1 LHIRKTWI
9 GVLVAGVLLLGLLA
23 GCKGG
28 QPAIDLP
35 QTEHNFGEV
44 QQGEVAT
51 VQLPVRNAGQ
61 KDLHIESV
69 ATSCGCTSAKVEPMT
84 IPPNGEAT
92 LTINYNSGLHP
103 DKGPIFRIVYID
115 SDDPQMP
122 EVTVEI
128 RADVRVP

>member
-1 LHIRKTWI
+1 MHIRTTWI
-9 GVLVAGVLLLGLLA
+9 GVVVAGVLLLGLLA
-23 GCKGG
+23 GCQGG

-61 KDLHIESV
+61 KELHIESV
-69 ATSCGCTSAKVEPMT
+69 ATSCGCTSARVEPMT
-84 IPPNGEAT
+84 IPPDGEAT

-103 DKGPIFRIVYID
+103 DKGPIYRIVYIA

-122 EVTVEI
+122 EATVEI
-128 RADVRVP
+128 RADVKAP

>member
-1 LHIRKTWI
+1 MYMRRLQL
-9 GVLVAGVLLLGLLA
+9 GLLLAILLVVGLLA

-35 QTEHNFGEV
+35 QTEHDFGEV
-44 QQGEVAT
+44 QQGDVAT
-51 VQLPVRNAGQ
+51 VQLPVRNVGG

-69 ATSCGCTSAKVEPMT
+69 STSCGCTSAKVEPMT
-84 IPPNGEAT
+84 IPPDGEAT

-103 DKGPIFRIVYID
+103 DKGPIFRIVYIA

-122 EVTVEI
+122 EATVEI
-128 RADVRVP
+128 RADVKAP